1 METSVK
7 QSIVRRLR
15 AILDGD
21 YADGGAE
28 DEHIPE
34 VVAVRLAKLQA
45 NFQVLSPVIVTCLE
59 TIPKIEESLHTIMT
73 TTEESVGR
81 LMGSSE
87 QLLDRL
93 NSIREL
99 LERIASQNSDYV
111 ISFRKIEELNS
122 SNQNEIFDMMGSLE
136 FQDITHQIVDKLNK
150 MVRDMQQ
157 QVQQLIDA
165 LALDTPADPFGFDDD
180 ESDSKIIDPDQGL
193 VDKLLAEFGL

>member
-21 YADGGAE
+21 YADSIE
-28 DEHIPE
+28 ESENIPE
-34 VVAVRLAKLQA
+34 AVAVRLAKLQA
-45 NFQVLSPVIVTCLE
+45 NFQVLSPVIITCLE
-59 TIPKIEESLHTIMT
+59 TIPKIEDSLQTIMT

-157 QVQQLIDA
+157 QVQQLIDT
-165 LALDTPADPFGFDDD
+165 LALDAPADPFGFDEDD
-180 ESDSKIIDPDQGL
+180 GDIKITDPDQGL